1 MKSIIPVDEFGMTE
15 RNGQPVV
22 YSRKLAEMFGREH
35 RHVLDAIRKTTE
47 PKCGLSEEFISDNFT
62 EIKYKDSTGRW
73 LPEYL
78 LTWDGFSIVVMGF
91 SGKKAMKFKE
101 AYIKRFNQMADFIG
115 NLLSAK
121 MEYPQFTDAIMQ
133 AHEEPKHY
141 HFSNEVDMINRIVTG
156 KSAKQIRDAN
166 GMKQGES
173 IRPCLTGGEIEA
185 VLALQRADIGL
196 VLAGMGYEVRKQML
210 QAQFQRMKFK
220 VLKSG

>member
-15 RNGQPVV
+15 RNGQPVTNSLKV
-22 YSRKLAEMFGREH
+22 AEYFGKRH
-35 RHVLDAIRKTTE
+35 DHVLRDIAALD
-47 PKCGLSEEFISDNFT
+47 CSEEFYLPNFGEIS
-62 EIKYKDSTGRW
+62 YKDDYGRKQPMT
-73 LPEYL
+73 LM
-78 LTWDGFSIVVMGF
+78 TKDGFMFLVMGYK
-91 SGKKAMKFKE
+91 GKKAGAIKE
-101 AYIKRFNQMADFIG
+101 AYINRFNQMESFIG
-115 NLLSAK
+115 NLISAK

-173 IRPCLTGGEIEA
+173 IRPCLSASEIDA
-185 VLALQRADIGL
+185 VLALQRVDIGL

-210 QAQFQRMKFK
+210 QAQYQRMQFK
-220 VLKSG
+220 VLKTG